1 MPNVPV
7 CEYGTAETFAYLTG
21 TCDSPVICYI
31 NQNLGGIRVVVKV
44 SIGTQLS
51 PEVKAAGHRRAA
63 EERRS
68 FASYLEWLIM
78 RDAKA
83 NPAPPPPK
91 KPRVRR
97 AAKVKTK
104 TRNK

>member
-1 MPNVPV
+1 MGQTVRGV
-7 CEYGTAETFAYLTG
+7 R
-21 TCDSPVICYI
+21 S
-31 NQNLGGIRVVVKV
+31 VVKV

-51 PEVKAAGHRRAA
+51 PEVKAEGHRRAA

-78 RDAKA
+78 QDAKV

-91 KPRVRR
+91 KPRISR
-97 AAKVKTK
+97 AAKAKTK
-104 TRNK
+104 ARNK

>member
-1 MPNVPV
+1 M
-7 CEYGTAETFAYLTG
+7 
-21 TCDSPVICYI
+21 
-31 NQNLGGIRVVVKV
+31 VVKV
-44 SIGTQLS
+44 YIGTQLS
-51 PEVKAAGHRRAA
+51 PEVKAEGHRRAA

-78 RDAKA
+78 QDAKV
-83 NPAPPPPK
+83 NPAPPPK
-91 KPRVRR
+91 KPRVSR